1 MNYKSNKIFMKS
13 CAVIL
18 AVFNIFSGGVSAA
31 PKEKIKSNSLSF
43 TPTELV
49 ASALGVVG
57 LTAIVTQSLSSI
69 FKPNP
74 EPPQPDP
81 EEPKPNPEEPQ
92 PNPEESQPREVAKN
106 VYEEDARE
114 AADCAIRALHYTA
127 YRDRPCDNLTQSEIY
142 GQLPTVESDLD
153 FLSWL
158 NRPTSYVTIPS
169 GGKYRF
175 RVLTTENP
183 CALKADKADLFDKFS
198 WLVSHNFSSSSLCPP
213 ALVMTLVASNGL
225 RSRSKSILCYFVPEG
240 SITIIPTESPDMLT
254 ATYDEHGKLTLPAAY
269 MLKSPSP
276 ILPNCSSCMLLTIGY
291 WEKLPDS
298 DEAECDALE
307 KSLQNLK
314 R

>member
-1 MNYKSNKIFMKS
+1 MKS
-13 CAVIL
+13 CAAIL
-18 AVFNIFSGGVSAA
+18 AVSNIFSGGVSAA

-74 EPPQPDP
+74 EESQ
-81 EEPKPNPEEPQ
+81 PNPEEPK
-92 PNPEESQPREVAKN
+92 PREVAKN
-106 VYEEDARE
+106 VYEEDAHE

-127 YRDRPCDNLTQSEIY
+127 FRDRPCGDLTRSEIY

-158 NRPTSYVTIPS
+158 NRPTPYVTIPS

-175 RVLTTENP
+175 RVLKTENP

-225 RSRSKSILCYFVPEG
+225 RSRSKSILCYFAPEG
-240 SITIIPTESPDMLT
+240 SKTIIPTESSGMLT
-254 ATYDEHGKLTLPAAY
+254 ATYDEHGKLTLPTAY

-276 ILPNCSSCMLLTIGY
+276 ILPDCSSCMLLTTGY
-291 WEKLPDS
+291 WERLPDP
-298 DEAECDALE
+298 DEAACDALG